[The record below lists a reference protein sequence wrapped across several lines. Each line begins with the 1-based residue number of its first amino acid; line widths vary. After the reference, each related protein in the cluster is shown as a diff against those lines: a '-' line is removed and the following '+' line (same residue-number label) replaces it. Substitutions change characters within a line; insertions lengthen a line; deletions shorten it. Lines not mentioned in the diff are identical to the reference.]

1 MINLAEL
8 GTKMARCA
16 PGSPALIDADRGDAR
31 TFGQLSGRVDCLAV
45 SLVNMFGAGQRVA
58 VLSQNCIEMLE
69 LYLACA
75 ASGSLLFPLNWRF
88 SQAQVREAL
97 LDADPVIVFYGDEY
111 ASVVEGLRTEINA
124 RAWVRWQPGRDSEYE
139 ELLRRA
145 AGSGADPED
154 GPAEPAAAVLPDPA
168 GLLNAPYL
176 AVSTGGTTGIPKS
189 AVHSQYSYGACALN
203 YLAAARIAPTDV
215 YLMLGQLFHVV
226 GYMPLAYLGM
236 GRPVVIADFDE
247 ARLIEV
253 IEREQVS
260 GFFAI
265 ATMLP
270 RLVRAARESGADL
283 SSVRQVEYGGAPM
296 GEEVIREAAQVFG
309 ADLVQAWGMSEL
321 GPGTYLDPATHRRA
335 FAGQDTYRLRSCGRG
350 TMLGT
355 VAVLDEDGIPVPR
368 DNKTM
373 GEICHRGPGNMIGY
387 WNKPEETQDLL
398 RDGWVHSGDGG
409 TWDED
414 GYVFI
419 VDRIKS
425 MIISGGENIFPG
437 EIERVLGNHPKI
449 AEVVVVGAADREWGE
464 VVKAVV
470 VPVPGSELTAEEVV
484 GFVERELGSYKK
496 PRIVEFMDALPAT
509 PTGKVD
515 RKALRESGAGGAG
528 ARVGEGV
535 S

>member
-16 PGSPALIDADRGDAR
+16 PGSPALIDSRRGSAR
-31 TFGQLSGRVDCLAV
+31 SFGQLSGRVECLAV
-45 SLVNMFGAGQRVA
+45 SLVNMFGPGNRVA
-58 VLSQNCIEMLE
+58 VLSRNCVEMME

-75 ASGSLLFPLNWRF
+75 AGGSLLFPLNWRF
-88 SQAQVREAL
+88 SAAQVKEAL
-97 LDADPVIVFYGDEY
+97 LDADPVIVFYGEEFAPIVD
-111 ASVVEGLRTEINA
+111 ALRTEIDA
-124 RAWVRWQPGRDSEYE
+124 RAWVLWNPGQDSPYE

-145 AGSGADPED
+145 AGVGGDPVD
-154 GPAEPAAAVLPDPA
+154 GPASSAGSVLPEPSS
-168 GLLNAPYL
+168 LLHAPYL

-189 AVHSQYSYGACALN
+189 AVHSQYSYAACSLN
-203 YLAAARIAPTDV
+203 YLAAARIAQTDV

-226 GYMPLAYLGM
+226 GYMPLAYLAM

-247 ARLIEV
+247 AELVGV
-253 IEREQVS
+253 IREEQVS

-270 RLVRAARESGADL
+270 RLVRAVRESGAGVP
-283 SSVRQVEYGGAPM
+283 SVRQVEYGGAPM
-296 GEEVIREAAQVFG
+296 GEEIIREAASVFG

-321 GPGTYLDPATHRRA
+321 GPGTYLGPEDHRRA
-335 FAGQDTYRLRSCGRG
+335 FAGEHVERLRSCGRG
-350 TMLGT
+350 AMLST
-355 VAVLDEDGIPVPR
+355 VAVLDEDGNPVPR

-387 WNKPEETQDLL
+387 WNKPKETEHLL

-437 EIERVLGNHPKI
+437 EIERVLGNHPEI
-449 AEVVVVGAADREWGE
+449 AEVVVVGAPDPEWGE

-470 VPVPGSELTAEEVV
+470 VAAAGSELTADEVV
-484 GFVERELGSYKK
+484 RFVERELGSYKK
-496 PRIVEFMDALPAT
+496 PRIVEFMSALPAT

-515 RKALRESGAGGAG
+515 RKALRELLAIEEGAK
-528 ARVGEGV
+528 R
-535 S
+535 

>member
-16 PGSPALIDADRGDAR
+16 PGSPALIAADRGLSR
-31 TFGQLSGRVDCLAV
+31 TFGELTARVECLAV

-58 VLSQNCIEMLE
+58 VLSENCIELLE

-88 SQAQVREAL
+88 SESQVREAL
-97 LDADPVIVFYGDEY
+97 LDADPVIVFYADEY
-111 ASVVEGLRTEINA
+111 APVIDAVKGEVNA
-124 RAWVRWQPGRDSEYE
+124 RAWVRWNPGAEGEFE

-145 AGSGADPED
+145 AGAGDVLD
-154 GPAEPAAAVLPDPA
+154 GPAGGAASVLPDPA
-168 GLLNAPYL
+168 SLLHKPYL
-176 AVSTGGTTGIPKS
+176 AISTGGTTGIPKS
-189 AVHSQYSYGACALN
+189 AVHTQYSYGACALN

-226 GYMPLAYLGM
+226 GYMPLAYLAM

-247 ARLIEV
+247 HRLMEI
-253 IEREQVS
+253 IAKERVS

-270 RLVRAARESGADL
+270 RLVRAAKESGADV

-296 GEEVIREAAQVFG
+296 GEEVIREAARVFD
-309 ADLVQAWGMSEL
+309 ADLVQAWGMTEL
-321 GPGTYLDPATHRRA
+321 GPGTYLDAAAHRRA
-335 FAGQDTYRLRSCGRG
+335 FAGEDVYRLRSCGRG
-350 TMLGT
+350 TLLGT
-355 VAVLDEDGIPVPR
+355 VAVLDEDGNPVPR
-368 DNKTM
+368 DNATM
-373 GEICHRGPGNMIGY
+373 GEVCHRGPGNMVGY
-387 WNKPEETQDLL
+387 WNKPDETAELL

-409 TWDED
+409 TWDAE

-437 EIERVLGNHPKI
+437 EIERVLGNHPLI
-449 AEVVVVGAADREWGE
+449 AEVVVVGAPDREWGE

-470 VPVPGSELTAEEVV
+470 VPAAGAQLSAAEVA
-484 GFVERELGSYKK
+484 GYVESELGSYKK
-496 PRIVEFMDALPAT
+496 PRIVQFVESIPAT

-515 RKALRESGAGGAG
+515 RKALREAGGSAV
-528 ARVGEGV
+528 ARVGEDA

>member
-8 GTKMARCA
+8 GTKAARTA
-16 PGSPALIDADRGDAR
+16 PDHPALIDADRGVTR
-31 TFGQLSGRVDCLAV
+31 TFGQLSGRVQCLAV

-58 VLSQNCIEMLE
+58 VLSENRFE

-88 SQAQVREAL
+88 SPAQVREAL
-97 LDADPVIVFYGDEY
+97 LEADPVIVFYADEY
-111 ASVVEGLRTEINA
+111 AGVIDEVKSEINA
-124 RAWVRWQPGRDSEYE
+124 RAWVRWTSGPDSEYE

-145 AGSGADPED
+145 AGSEDGTAAPED
-154 GPAEPAAAVLPDPA
+154 GAAADVLPDPA
-168 GLLNAPYL
+168 SLLHTPYL
-176 AVSTGGTTGIPKS
+176 AISTGGTTGIPKS
-189 AVHSQYSYGACALN
+189 AVHTQYSYGACALN

-226 GYMPLAYLGM
+226 GYMPLAYLAM
-236 GRPVVIADFDE
+236 GRPVVFADFDE
-247 ARLIEV
+247 ARLIK
-253 IEREQVS
+253 IIADERIS

-270 RLVRAARESGADL
+270 RLVRAAREAGADM

-296 GEEVIREAAQVFG
+296 GEEVIREAAEVFG
-309 ADLVQAWGMSEL
+309 ADLVQAWGMTEL

-335 FAGQDTYRLRSCGRG
+335 FAGEDVHRLRSCGRG
-350 TMLGT
+350 TILGT
-355 VAVLDEDGIPVPR
+355 VAVLDEDGAPVPR
-368 DNKTM
+368 DSKTM

-387 WNKPEETQDLL
+387 WNKPEETAELL

-437 EIERVLGNHPKI
+437 EIERVLGNHPQI
-449 AEVVVVGAADREWGE
+449 AEVVVIGAPDKEWGE

-470 VPVPGSELTAEEVV
+470 VRRSGSLISADEVADYV
-484 GFVERELGSYKK
+484 GRELASYKK
-496 PRIVEFMDALPAT
+496 PRIVEFVESIPST

-515 RKALRESGAGGAG
+515 RKALREAAGGSPV
-528 ARVGEGV
+528 ARVGEG